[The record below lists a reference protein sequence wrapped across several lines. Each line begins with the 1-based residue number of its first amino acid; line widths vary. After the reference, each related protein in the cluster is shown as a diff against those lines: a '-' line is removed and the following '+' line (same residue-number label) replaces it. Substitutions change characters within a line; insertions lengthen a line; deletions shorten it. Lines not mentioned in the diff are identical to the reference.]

1 MRCVGTHP
9 TGLCPFCAQ
18 VKSVGSVNPAPP
30 ASVLAANKQRV
41 IELRSRA
48 RALFDGGAPGVAV
61 AIYLAEHTDQIVIAL
76 FEEVLSSLPPEVR
89 DEIAESSAIVAVG
102 GTGRGELA
110 PFSDIDLLFLS
121 GGASAAQFRAAVNR
135 AVQTYWDAG
144 LKLGHAVRTVSE
156 CIALAKSDPQIATSL
171 IEARK
176 LWGSET
182 LLQSLT
188 RRFRRNVVDSRRKQ
202 FIRDAIL
209 ARWPNGD
216 DGPPA
221 QELEPDVKS
230 SLGGLRDLHLI
241 RWIGFALF
249 EARDIDSLRLVGEIS
264 PVEAIALREAW
275 EFLTHVR
282 IDLHFMAG
290 KAQDRLTRDEQL
302 RITGRMG
309 IEATSTQRA
318 VEVFMQRYFRHA
330 SVIIR
335 IARRF
340 SSLHRQAS
348 VRRQVH
354 NLIFAHRADGVL
366 RVTPREIDV
375 PPRHFLRVTK
385 DLESI
390 LRVYRAAA
398 LYGVKPSRRLE
409 DAIAR
414 AVPQLNRGVSQPAA
428 ELFMDVLRQPKPLA
442 VLLRSMY
449 DTGLIEVLI
458 PDVGHT
464 RSLMQ
469 FNQYHQFTVDEHTL
483 QAVHKCTAFEDDS
496 GPLGAAY
503 ASMKQRELLHLAI
516 ILHDIGKG
524 FGRPHA
530 EVGAEIAAR
539 VARRLHLPPASA
551 EIVSRLV
558 LRHLEMAH
566 IAFRRD
572 ISDPETLVQFAHH
585 IGTPE
590 ALQMLY
596 ILTAADVQSVG
607 PSAWTEWKAELL
619 GGLYDEAMVIL
630 SGKHQGLHE
639 RERLVNA
646 ARQVTEVLSAD
657 VPSPT
662 PVDDVERQLT
672 VFPASYLVN
681 TAPTRIAGDL
691 LVMNRL
697 DRQEVSI
704 QATFNPETSTVEY
717 RIITANPEIIP
728 GCFHKLAGALTA
740 RRLQILAA
748 DIATTSNGFI
758 VDAFRVH
765 DRDYSEG
772 PPPERIENVAGSLRD
787 VLFGREKVTALF
799 RRNRRFGVEPPRT
812 TFADLPL
819 RVQLDTESSETRTI
833 VDVFAH
839 DRPGLL
845 YTLSRTI
852 FELGLS
858 VDLAKI
864 ATNFDQVV
872 DVFYVVEND
881 GRKVVDAERVKQIQ
895 ETLFGTLEAFDREGY
910 REFAG

>member
-1 MRCVGTHP
+1 MAVG
-9 TGLCPFCAQ
+9 G
-18 VKSVGSVNPAPP
+18 VNPPP
-30 ASVLAANKQRV
+30 ATTLAANKQRV
-41 IELRSRA
+41 LTLRERA

-76 FEEVLSSLPPEVR
+76 FEEVLATLPEEVR
-89 DEIAESSAIVAVG
+89 HSIAAHSAIVAVG

-121 GGASAAQFRAAVNR
+121 GGGPHHAQVRAAVNR

-156 CIALAKSDPQIATSL
+156 CVTLAKSDPQIATSL

-176 LWGSET
+176 LWGSES
-182 LLQSLT
+182 LFQSLT
-188 RRFRRNVVDSRRKQ
+188 RTFRRKVVDSRRKQ
-202 FIRDAIL
+202 FIRDCIL
-209 ARWPNGD
+209 ARWPEGD

-249 EARDIDSLRLVGEIS
+249 DARDIDSLRLVGELS
-264 PVEAIALREAW
+264 PDEAIALRDAW
-275 EFLTHVR
+275 EFLTHIR
-282 IDLHFMAG
+282 IDLHFAAG

-302 RITGRMG
+302 RITARMG
-309 IEATSTQRA
+309 IEPTPTQRA
-318 VEVFMQRYFRHA
+318 VEVFMQRYFRHTT
-330 SVIIR
+330 VIIR

-340 SSLHRQAS
+340 SSLNRRATLSRQL
-348 VRRQVH
+348 H
-354 NLIFAHRADGVL
+354 DFIFGHRADGVL
-366 RVTPREIDV
+366 RVGPREIDV
-375 PPRHFLRVTK
+375 PPRHFARITK
-385 DLESI
+385 NLDSI
-390 LRVYRAAA
+390 LRVYRAAS

-414 AVPQLNRGVSQPAA
+414 VVPNLHREVSPAA
-428 ELFMDVLRQPKPLA
+428 AALFMDILRHGQPLPT
-442 VLLRSMY
+442 LLRSMY

-483 QAVHKCTAFEDDS
+483 QAVQKCTAFEQDR
-496 GPLGAAY
+496 GLIGATY
-503 ASMKQRELLHLAI
+503 ASIKQRELLHLAI

-530 EVGAEIAAR
+530 EVGAEIATR
-539 VARRLHLPPASA
+539 VAARLHLSPQAN
-551 EIVSRLV
+551 EIVTRLV
-558 LRHLEMAH
+558 ARHLEMAH

-572 ISDPETLVQFAHH
+572 ISDPETLMQFAHH

-590 ALQMLY
+590 VLQMLY
-596 ILTAADVQSVG
+596 VLTAADVQAVG

-619 GGLYDEAMVIL
+619 GGLFDEAMVLL
-630 SGKHQGLHE
+630 SGKHQSVHE
-639 RERLVNA
+639 RERLENA

-657 VPSPT
+657 VPAPMSLA
-662 PVDDVERQLT
+662 DVERRLS
-672 VFPASYLVN
+672 VFPASYILN
-681 TAPTRIAGDL
+681 TPPTKVAGDL
-691 LVMNRL
+691 LVISQL
-697 DRQEVSI
+697 DQQSVSI
-704 QATFNPETSTVEY
+704 NANFNPETSTVEY
-717 RIITANPEIIP
+717 RIITANPEVIP

-748 DIATTSNGFI
+748 DIATTSNGYI
-758 VDAFRVH
+758 VDAFRIH
-765 DRDYSEG
+765 DRDFMDE
-772 PPPERIENVAGSLRD
+772 PPPERIRSIADSLRD
-787 VLFGREKVTALF
+787 VLFGREKVTDLF
-799 RRNRRFGVEPPRT
+799 RRNRRFGVEPPRA

-819 RVQLDTESSETRTI
+819 RVQIDTESSETRTI
-833 VDVFAH
+833 IDVFAH

-845 YTLSRTI
+845 YTLSRAL
-852 FELGLS
+852 FQLGLS

-881 GRKVVDAERVKQIQ
+881 GRKVVDLERVKQIQ
-895 ETLFGTLEAFDREGY
+895 ETVFGALESFDREGY
-910 REFAG
+910 IEFAN

>member
-1 MRCVGTHP
+1 M
-9 TGLCPFCAQ
+9 
-18 VKSVGSVNPAPP
+18 SVGSVNPSPP
-30 ASVLAANKQRV
+30 ASPLAVNKQRV
-41 IELRSRA
+41 LALRERA
-48 RALFDGGAPGVAV
+48 RALFEGGAPAVAV
-61 AIYLAEHTDQIVIAL
+61 AIYLADHTDQIVVSL
-76 FEEVLSSLPPEVR
+76 FEDVLASLPTEVR
-89 DEIAESSAIVAVG
+89 TAIASDSAIVAVG

-110 PFSDIDLLFLS
+110 PYSDIDLLFLT
-121 GGASAAQFRAAVNR
+121 GGRAHAAQFRSAVNR
-135 AVQTYWDAG
+135 AVQAYWDAG
-144 LKLGHAVRTVSE
+144 LKLGHAVRTVGE
-156 CIALAKSDPQIATSL
+156 CVALAKSDPQIATSL
-171 IEARK
+171 IEARR
-176 LWGSET
+176 LWGSEP
-182 LLQSLT
+182 LVQSLV
-188 RRFRRNVVDSRRKQ
+188 RKFRRRVVDSRRKQ
-202 FIRDAIL
+202 FIRDCIL
-209 ARWPNGD
+209 ARWPDGD

-241 RWIGFALF
+241 RWIGYALF
-249 EARDIDSLRLVGEIS
+249 EARDIDSLRLVGELS
-264 PVEAIALREAW
+264 PAEAIALREAW

-282 IDLHFMAG
+282 IDLHFAAG

-302 RITGRMG
+302 RITNRMG
-309 IEATSTQRA
+309 ILATPTQRA
-318 VEVFMQRYFRHA
+318 VEVFMQRYFQHA

-348 VRRQVH
+348 LRRQLRD
-354 NLIFAHRADGVL
+354 LIFAHRADGVL
-366 RVTPREIDV
+366 RVSAREIDV
-375 PPRHFLRVTK
+375 PPRHFARVTA

-398 LYGVKPSRRLE
+398 LYSVKPSRRLE

-414 AVPQLNRGVSQPAA
+414 AVPNLKPEVSEAA
-428 ELFMDVLRQPKPLA
+428 AAMFLVVLRHTKPLA
-442 VLLRSMY
+442 TLLRSMY

-458 PDVGHT
+458 PDVAHT

-483 QAVHKCTAFEDDS
+483 QAVQKCTAFEDDS
-496 GPLGAAY
+496 GPLGATY
-503 ASMKQRELLHLAI
+503 SSLKQRELLHLAI

-530 EVGAEIAAR
+530 EVGAEIAIR
-539 VARRLHLPPASA
+539 VAQRLHLPESA
-551 EIVSRLV
+551 GEIVSRLV

-572 ISDPETLVQFAHH
+572 ISDPETLLQFAHH

-596 ILTAADVQSVG
+596 VLTAADVQAVG

-619 GGLYDEAMVIL
+619 GGLYDEAMVLL
-630 SGKHQGLHE
+630 SGKQQGVHE
-639 RERLVNA
+639 RERLHNA

-657 VPSPT
+657 VPAPMSLEE
-662 PVDDVERQLT
+662 VERRLT

-681 TAPTRIAGDL
+681 TPATRIAGDL
-691 LVMNRL
+691 LVMERL
-697 DRQEVSI
+697 DRDEVSV
-704 QATFNPETSTVEY
+704 QANFNPETSTVEY
-717 RIITANPEIIP
+717 RVITANPEIIR
-728 GCFHKLAGALTA
+728 GCFHKLAGAFTA

-765 DRDYSEG
+765 DRDYSDG
-772 PPPERIENVAGSLRD
+772 PPPERIDNVAGSLRD
-787 VLFGREKVTALF
+787 VLFGREKVAALF

-833 VDVFAH
+833 IDVFAH

-845 YTLSRTI
+845 YTLSRAI
-852 FELGLS
+852 FQLGLS

-872 DVFYVVEND
+872 DVFYVMEND
-881 GRKVVDAERVKQIQ
+881 GRKVVDPERVKEIQ
-895 ETLFGTLEAFDREGY
+895 ETLFRVLEAFDREGY
-910 REFAG
+910 REFAS

>member
-1 MRCVGTHP
+1 V
-9 TGLCPFCAQ
+9 
-18 VKSVGSVNPAPP
+18 PP
-30 ASVLAANKQRV
+30 ATLLAANKQRV
-41 IELRSRA
+41 LTLRERA

-61 AIYLAEHTDQIVIAL
+61 AIYLAEHTDQVVLAL
-76 FEEVLSSLPPEVR
+76 FEEVLATLPESVR
-89 DEIAESSAIVAVG
+89 EQIAAHSAIIAVG

-110 PFSDIDLLFLS
+110 PYSDIDLLFLS
-121 GGASAAQFRAAVNR
+121 SGRGNAADYRSVVNR

-156 CIALAKSDPQIATSL
+156 CVSLAKGDPQIATSL
-171 IEARK
+171 VESRK
-176 LWGSET
+176 LWGSEPLFQT
-182 LLQSLT
+182 LT
-188 RRFRRNVVDSRRKQ
+188 RKFRRTVVDSRKKQ
-202 FIRDAIL
+202 FIRDCIL
-209 ARWPNGD
+209 ARWPDGE

-249 EARDIDSLRLVGEIS
+249 ESRDIDSLRLVGEIS
-264 PVEAIALREAW
+264 PDEAIVLREAW

-282 IDLHFMAG
+282 IDLHFAAG

-302 RITGRMG
+302 RITSRMG
-309 IEATSTQRA
+309 IQATPTQRA

-340 SSLHRQAS
+340 SSLHRS
-348 VRRQVH
+348 SSLRRQLNNFV
-354 NLIFAHRADGVL
+354 FAHRADGIL
-366 RVTPREIDV
+366 RVTPREVDA
-375 PPRHFLRVTK
+375 PPRHFGGITQ

-390 LRVYRAAA
+390 LRIYRAAA
-398 LYGVKPSRRLE
+398 LYGVRPSRRLE
-409 DAIAR
+409 DAIMR
-414 AVPQLNRGVSQPAA
+414 AVPKLPPEVSEAA
-428 ELFMDVLRQPKPLA
+428 AALFMDILRQTKSLA

-458 PDVGHT
+458 PEVAHT

-483 QAVHKCTAFEDDS
+483 HAVQRCTAFEED
-496 GPLGAAY
+496 GGALGAAY
-503 ASMKQRELLHLAI
+503 ATIKQKELLHLSV

-530 EVGAEIAAR
+530 EVGKEIADR
-539 VARRLHLPPASA
+539 VGRRLFLAPTAT
-551 EIVSRLV
+551 EIVAHLV

-566 IAFRRD
+566 VAFRRD
-572 ISDPETLVQFAHH
+572 ISDPETLLQFAHH
-585 IGTPE
+585 VGTPE
-590 ALQMLY
+590 VLQMLFV
-596 ILTAADVQSVG
+596 LTAADVQAVG
-607 PSAWTEWKAELL
+607 PNAWTDWKAELL
-619 GGLYDEAMVIL
+619 TELFNEGMALL
-630 SGKHQGLHE
+630 SGKQQGVRE
-639 RERLVNA
+639 QERLRDL
-646 ARQVTEVLSAD
+646 ARQVTEFLAKDSTESVN
-657 VPSPT
+657 T
-662 PVDDVERQLT
+662 DDVERRLS
-672 VFPASYLVN
+672 VFPASYLAG
-681 TAPTRIAGDL
+681 TLASRIATDMAAIDQLGVD
-691 LVMNRL
+691 
-697 DRQEVSI
+697 DISI
-704 QATFNPETSTVEY
+704 EATFTPETSTVEY
-717 RIITANPEIIP
+717 RIITANPEITR

-748 DIATTSNGFI
+748 DIATTSDGFI

-765 DRDYSEG
+765 DRDYSHG
-772 PPPERIENVAGSLRD
+772 PPPERIQSVANSLRD
-787 VLFGREKVTALF
+787 VLYGREKVQALF
-799 RRNRRFGVEPPRT
+799 LRNRRYGTEPPRT

-833 VDVFAH
+833 IDVFAH

-852 FELGLS
+852 FGLGLS
-858 VDLAKI
+858 VELAKI

-881 GRKVVDAERVKQIQ
+881 GRKVVEPARVTEIQ
-895 ETLFGTLEAFDREGY
+895 ETLFRSLEAFDREGY
-910 REFAG
+910 REFSG